1 MIPPEEILIERLKAP
16 MTVCI
21 AAVCDWWR
29 GSKIILCSDWK
40 GSGIL
45 GSSEGHMKIRP
56 LGIEWYCLFSGPEPE
71 ALGLY
76 SILKK
81 NFKDTKIDETNIMS
95 TLQSSVEERKN
106 QKSADFV
113 GSKFGISYNDF
124 LSIGKEKFPAKIF
137 EDAFAMIGNILVGA
151 DAIIAGFV
159 AGDPFICRISSDGT
173 TSIRDGFTA
182 IGEGSPL
189 ARSALLHR
197 GMQEDT
203 PLIPA
208 LYSVYEAKN

>member
-1 MIPPEEILIERLKAP
+1 
-16 MTVCI
+16 
-21 AAVCDWWR
+21 
-29 GSKIILCSDWK
+29 
-40 GSGIL
+40 
-45 GSSEGHMKIRP
+45 
-56 LGIEWYCLFSGPEPE
+56 
-71 ALGLY
+71 
-76 SILKK
+76 
-81 NFKDTKIDETNIMS
+81 MS

-182 IGEGSPL
+182 IGEGSLL

-208 LYSVYEAKN
+208 LYSVYEAKKLAERVPSVGETTTVAIKMPHQLCWLLFPTK

>member
-1 MIPPEEILIERLKAP
+1 LAYIRFLKK
-16 MTVCI
+16 I
-21 AAVCDWWR
+21 
-29 GSKIILCSDWK
+29 SKIQKLRDK
-40 GSGIL
+40 YNVN
-45 GSSEGHMKIRP
+45 SSIFGRREKKSKIGR
-56 LGIEWYCLFSGPEPE
+56 
-71 ALGLY
+71 
-76 SILKK
+76 
-81 NFKDTKIDETNIMS
+81 
-95 TLQSSVEERKN
+95 
-106 QKSADFV
+106 FV

-182 IGEGSPL
+182 IGEGSLL